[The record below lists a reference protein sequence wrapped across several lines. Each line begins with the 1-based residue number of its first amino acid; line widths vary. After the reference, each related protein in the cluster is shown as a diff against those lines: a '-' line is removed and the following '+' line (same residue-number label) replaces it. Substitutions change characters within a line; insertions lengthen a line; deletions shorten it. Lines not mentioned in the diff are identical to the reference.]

1 MRFIVKPHF
10 FYLFFIYLL
19 ITMSELKARIIEDM
33 KTAMKAKNKGALK
46 AVRMILGA
54 VKQREVD
61 ERIELDDTQVLVV
74 IQKMVKQRK
83 DSISQFKDAGRDD
96 LVDVEEAELVIIN
109 NYMPEQLSEAEI
121 SIAVD
126 KAIADSG
133 ASSMQDMGKLMGV
146 LKSLLDGKA
155 DMGTVSTLIRSK
167 FS

>member
-1 MRFIVKPHF
+1 
-10 FYLFFIYLL
+10 
-19 ITMSELKARIIEDM
+19 MSELKARIIEDM

-61 ERIELDDTQVLVV
+61 ERIELDDTQVLAV

-146 LKSLLDGKA
+146 LKGQLDGKA
-155 DMGTVSTLIRSK
+155 DMGAVSALIRSK